1 MGLQK
6 SLRNSEKGILSPDT
20 LRYSVIIDGRD
31 AVGCARLKDAR
42 FHAQTAALDAGCVE
56 IYDSE
61 SGGVVETFY
70 AEEE

>member
-1 MGLQK
+1 MEIA
-6 SLRNSEKGILSPDT
+6 EKKGFYPDA

-31 AVGCARLKDAR
+31 AIGCARLKDAR
-42 FHAQTAALDAGCVE
+42 FHAQTAALDEGCVE

>member
-1 MGLQK
+1 MEMA
-6 SLRNSEKGILSPDT
+6 EKKGFYPDT

-31 AVGCARLKDAR
+31 TIGCARLKDAR

>member
-1 MGLQK
+1 MEIA
-6 SLRNSEKGILSPDT
+6 EKKVFYPDT

-31 AVGCARLKDAR
+31 AIGCERLADAR
-42 FHAQTAALDAGCVE
+42 FHAQTATLDAGCVE

-61 SGGVVETFY
+61 LGGVVETFY